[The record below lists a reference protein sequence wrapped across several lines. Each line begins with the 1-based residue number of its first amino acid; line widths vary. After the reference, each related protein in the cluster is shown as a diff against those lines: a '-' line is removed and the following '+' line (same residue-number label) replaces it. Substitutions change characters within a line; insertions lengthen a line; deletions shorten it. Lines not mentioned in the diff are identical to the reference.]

1 MLVFL
6 NRKGREKRYIERE
19 NQEKEKKRRKQLS
32 NESKEGE
39 GMKERVKGRERMSG
53 VARKKLF
60 YPLTILLEK
69 SELIDIIISFFIRYK
84 IFWI

>member
-1 MLVFL
+1 
-6 NRKGREKRYIERE
+6 
-19 NQEKEKKRRKQLS
+19 
-32 NESKEGE
+32 
-39 GMKERVKGRERMSG
+39 MSG

-84 IFWI
+84 IFWILDMYLGGIHKPRGQVGGALCIEMY